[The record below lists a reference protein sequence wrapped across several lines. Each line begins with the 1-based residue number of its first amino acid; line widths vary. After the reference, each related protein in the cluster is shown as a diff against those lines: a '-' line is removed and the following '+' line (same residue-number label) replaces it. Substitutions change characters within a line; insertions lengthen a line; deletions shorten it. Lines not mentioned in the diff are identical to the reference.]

1 VPIVVYIMNDE
12 LKERLFVS
20 RSIQELTILD
30 HRLRV
35 RANWRRINCR
45 SFRHKLL
52 MSAGRT

>member
-1 VPIVVYIMNDE
+1 MNDE